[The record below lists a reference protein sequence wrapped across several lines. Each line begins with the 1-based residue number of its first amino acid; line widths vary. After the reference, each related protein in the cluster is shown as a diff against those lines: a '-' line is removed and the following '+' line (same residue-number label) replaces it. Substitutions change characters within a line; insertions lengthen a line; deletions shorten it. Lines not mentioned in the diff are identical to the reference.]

1 MLHVVISQS
10 SLSAAIPTVSRA
22 VASRPTHP
30 ILGNIKL
37 VADEE
42 SQTLT
47 LTGFDLKIG
56 LEMTLDAK
64 VLISGAITL
73 PSKLLGDIVSRL
85 PDEDVTLKTEDN
97 IIGLFL
103 VNLSCG
109 SGKYQLN
116 GLPVEEFPSLPNI
129 DSEDSFDVDVATLKA
144 GLAATLSAT
153 SVDET
158 KRILTGVC
166 VTSKSDSLE
175 FAATDGHRL
184 SVFKTSVEDG
194 QEFLAVI
201 PAKALQTLEKWIG
214 NQEKSITMRA
224 DRANAIFA
232 LPNGTLITR
241 LLDGTYP
248 NYRQLI
254 PTRLE
259 RTVTLERKLFLS
271 ALERISVL
279 ADQKNNVV
287 KIAIDATA
295 QEIALS
301 VEAPDIAAGRES
313 LPAQISGDDLEVAF
327 NAGYLKQGLQ
337 TQSTNEV
344 QLQFNNATSPSLLI
358 PIGGIDQVYLLMPVQ
373 IR

>member
-22 VASRPTHP
+22 VALRPTHP

-37 VADEE
+37 VAEE
-42 SQTLT
+42 ENQTLI
-47 LTGFDLKIG
+47 LTGFDLNIG

-64 VLISGAITL
+64 VVVGGAITL

-85 PDEDVTLKTEDN
+85 PDEDVTL
-97 IIGLFL
+97 FL
-103 VNLSCG
+103 NENQQVILTCG

-116 GLPVEEFPSLPNI
+116 GLPVEGFPELPNI

-153 SVDET
+153 STDET

-201 PAKALQTLEKWIG
+201 PAKALQTLEKLIG
-214 NQEKSITMRA
+214 NQEKPITMRA
-224 DRANAIFA
+224 DRVNAIFA

-254 PTRLE
+254 PARLE
-259 RTVTLERKLFLS
+259 RTVTLERKSFLS

-295 QEIALS
+295 QEVALS
-301 VEAPDIAAGRES
+301 VESPDVAAGRES

-327 NAGYLKQGLQ
+327 NVGYLKQGLQ
-337 TQSTNEV
+337 TQNTNEV
-344 QLQFNNATSPSLLI
+344 QLQFNNATSPTLLV
-358 PIGGIDQVYLLMPVQ
+358 PIGGSNQVYLLMPVQ

>member
-1 MLHVVISQS
+1 MLHIVISQS
-10 SLSAAIPTVSRA
+10 SLSTAIPTVSRA

-30 ILGNIKL
+30 VLGNIKL

-42 SQTLT
+42 NQALT
-47 LTGFDLKIG
+47 LTGFDLNIG

-64 VLISGAITL
+64 VIIGGSITL
-73 PSKLLGDIVSRL
+73 PSKLLGDIISRL
-85 PDEDVTLKTEDN
+85 PDEDVTLFLNDN
-97 IIGLFL
+97 QQVVLT
-103 VNLSCG
+103 CG

-116 GLPVEEFPSLPNI
+116 GLPVEEFPELPSI

-153 SVDET
+153 STDET

-166 VTSKSDSLE
+166 VTSKPDSLE

-184 SVFKTSVEDG
+184 SVFKTSAEDG

-201 PAKALQTLEKWIG
+201 PAKALQTLEKLIS
-214 NQEKSITMRA
+214 NQEKLAMRA

-254 PTRLE
+254 PTKLE
-259 RTVTLERKLFLS
+259 RTVTVERKLFLS

-279 ADQKNNVV
+279 ADQKNNIV
-287 KIAIDATA
+287 KISIDATA
-295 QEIALS
+295 QEISLL
-301 VEAPDIAAGRES
+301 VESPDIAAGRES
-313 LPAQISGDDLEVAF
+313 LPAQITGDNIEIAF
-327 NAGYLKQGLQ
+327 NVGYLKQGLQ

-344 QLQFNNATSPSLLI
+344 QLQFNNATSPTLLI
-358 PIGGIDQVYLLMPVQ
+358 PIGGGDQVYLLMPVQ
-373 IR
+373 IRG